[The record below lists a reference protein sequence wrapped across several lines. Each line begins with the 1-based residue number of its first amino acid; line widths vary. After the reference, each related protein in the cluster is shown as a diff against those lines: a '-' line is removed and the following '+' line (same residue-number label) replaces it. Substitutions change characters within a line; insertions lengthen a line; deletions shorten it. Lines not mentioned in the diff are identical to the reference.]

1 MKKVWK
7 EERYIFHVYCYTVFP
22 AKEKSK
28 SVLWQEENH
37 CCDHQVMYLFAKIT
51 AAFVPRCV
59 CLWWKAEQV
68 GDCNLNGT
76 WQAAVYNEAI
86 KGISLLRF
94 RRKNKKFWVWMFVI
108 LVMICMLHCF
118 SSAGYFCQTNHQSLW
133 VKINWGRTQQTTP
146 FHTDLHFVLLSRML
160 QYITK
165 S

>member
-22 AKEKSK
+22 AKEQSK
-28 SVLWQEENH
+28 SALWQQENH
-37 CCDHQVMYLFAKIT
+37 CCDHQVMCLFAKIT

-59 CLWWKAEQV
+59 CLWWKAGQV

-94 RRKNKKFWVWMFVI
+94 RRKNTPFFFGMNVCYFSHDLYVA
-108 LVMICMLHCF
+108 LCF

-146 FHTDLHFVLLSRML
+146 FTHRFTFCS
-160 QYITK
+160 
-165 S
+165 SF